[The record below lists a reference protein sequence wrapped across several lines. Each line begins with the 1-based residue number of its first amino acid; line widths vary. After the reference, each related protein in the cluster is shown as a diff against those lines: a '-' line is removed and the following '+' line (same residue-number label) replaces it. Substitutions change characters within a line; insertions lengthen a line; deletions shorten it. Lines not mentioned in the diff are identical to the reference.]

1 MKLII
6 FILIVLI
13 IAALLIRIILRS
25 VNQHSPLLMQLH
37 AAGIRTGDAERI
49 LSSGEYWQRQKTLLT
64 EREVSFMKGLFRIV
78 DMKRWYL
85 CPQVRVADIVQLNGN
100 IRPRSRQWWQ
110 LFRMV
115 SQWHVDVVIVE
126 RRSFSIVAAV
136 ELDDASHLRPE
147 RRRRD
152 ILLEEVLRQAGIPLL
167 RSQVYRHGQN
177 PKGHARFRCRDCH
190 RVFQL
195 TYTYEA
201 RKPGVKEQI
210 TVMAFNGAGIRDTAR
225 TLKVGVNT
233 VIRTLKNSHH
243 DE

>member
-1 MKLII
+1 
-6 FILIVLI
+6 
-13 IAALLIRIILRS
+13 
-25 VNQHSPLLMQLH
+25 
-37 AAGIRTGDAERI
+37 
-49 LSSGEYWQRQKTLLT
+49 
-64 EREVSFMKGLFRIV
+64 
-78 DMKRWYL
+78 L

-167 RSQVYRHGQN
+167 RSH
-177 PKGHARFRCRDCH
+177 D
-190 RVFQL
+190 
-195 TYTYEA
+195 A
-201 RKPGVKEQI
+201 RKLLQMTGEWLNRGLTLSGTKTHVKQRFLPL
-210 TVMAFNGAGIRDTAR
+210 TPLLMVSDVLWSPVLPA
-225 TLKVGVNT
+225 
-233 VIRTLKNSHH
+233 
-243 DE
+243 

>member
-49 LSSGEYWQRQKTLLT
+49 LSGGEYWQRQKTLLT

-136 ELDDASHLRPE
+136 QPFTTGTQTPGYSSGRGSEAGWYSVAQKPRCQKTAADD
-147 RRRRD
+147 RR
-152 ILLEEVLRQAGIPLL
+152 
-167 RSQVYRHGQN
+167 
-177 PKGHARFRCRDCH
+177 
-190 RVFQL
+190 
-195 TYTYEA
+195 
-201 RKPGVKEQI
+201 
-210 TVMAFNGAGIRDTAR
+210 MAEYNRG
-225 TLKVGVNT
+225 
-233 VIRTLKNSHH
+233 
-243 DE
+243 